1 MAKNLVIVES
11 PAKAKTIKKI
21 LGRNYNVVASVG
33 HIRDLPKSRLGVE
46 IENDFEPDYINIRGK
61 GPLIKEL
68 KKEAKKSEKVFLAT
82 DPDREGEAIS
92 WHLAYILG
100 LDSTDNIRVEFNE
113 ITKDKIKQAIKNPRT
128 LDKNLIDAQQA
139 RRVLDRLVGYKISPL
154 LWKKIK
160 KGLSAGRVQSVA
172 VKLICDRENEI
183 EEFIPQEYWTI
194 KANLVKD
201 KEDFEASFYG
211 ISKNEKEIKKE
222 LKNEN
227 EVEKIL
233 MALKNNEFKV
243 GSVKKSKRKRN
254 PYAPYTTSTLQ
265 QDSSKKL
272 NYTTKKT
279 MMIAQQLYEGIDIKS
294 TGITGLIT
302 YMRTDSTRVSGDAI
316 TAAKEYILNNFG
328 GEYSNGGKSY
338 SNKKN
343 KDSQDAHE
351 GIRPTYIDYSPDDIK
366 GYLTKEQFKLY
377 KLIWDRFIGS
387 QMKAAEY
394 DTLSVSIINSGYVF
408 RANGSQLIFPG
419 FLKVYSSADEE
430 VSDMSLPKL
439 EKNDVLGLKKLIPK
453 QNFTQPPAR
462 FTEASLIKIMEE
474 LGIGRP
480 STYSPTIAT
489 ILSRSYVSLENKSFY
504 PTELG
509 ELVNELLTEYFKEV
523 INEEFTAKLENEL
536 DEVASGSIEWKE
548 VVRKFYMQFYRELKI
563 AEEEIDKIEIQDEIS
578 DVVCEKCG
586 KNMVVKNGRFGKF
599 LACPGYPDCKNTKPI
614 VETIG
619 VDCPECGGEI
629 VKKRSKK
636 GRVFYGCN
644 NYPKCEFVSWDEPI
658 KEKCPQCNGPQVVKR
673 LKSKTVVKCLDEKCG
688 YIKTT
693 KE

>member
-68 KKEAKKSEKVFLAT
+68 KKEAKKSENVFLAT

-92 WHLAYILG
+92 WHLAHILG
-100 LDSTDNIRVEFNE
+100 LDDKDDIRVEFNE
-113 ITKDKIKQAIKNPRT
+113 ITKEKIKLAIKNPRK

-139 RRVLDRLVGYKISPL
+139 RRILDRLVGYKISPL

-183 EEFIPQEYWTI
+183 QEFIPEEYWTI
-194 KANLVKD
+194 MANLKKD
-201 KEDFEASFYG
+201 KEDFESSFYG
-211 ISKNEKEIKKE
+211 ALVNEKEVKKD
-222 LKNEN
+222 LKNKE
-227 EVEKIL
+227 EVDEILKKVEKNDFL
-233 MALKNNEFKV
+233 V
-243 GSVKKSKRKRN
+243 RDVKKSKRKRN
-254 PYAPYTTSTLQ
+254 PYPPYTTSTLQ

-294 TGITGLIT
+294 EGITGLIT
-302 YMRTDSTRVSGDAI
+302 YMRTDSTRVSNEAI
-316 TAAKEYILNNFG
+316 INAKEYIEKHFG
-328 GEYSNGGKSY
+328 KKYSNGGKTHSGKQ
-338 SNKKN
+338 KKE
-343 KDSQDAHE
+343 SQDAHE
-351 GIRPTYIDYSPDDIK
+351 AVRPSYINYSPDEIK
-366 GYLTKEQFKLY
+366 KYLTKDQYKLY
-377 KLIWDRFIGS
+377 KLIWDRFMGS

-394 DTLSVSIINSGYVF
+394 DTLSVSILNSDYIF
-408 RANGSQLIFPG
+408 RASGSQLKFPG

-430 VSDMSLPKL
+430 TSDMNLPPL
-439 EKNDVLGLKKLIPK
+439 EKGDILALNEIQSEQK
-453 QNFTQPPAR
+453 FTKPPAR

-489 ILSRSYVSLENKSFY
+489 ILSRSYVSLENKSFF

-509 ELVNELLTEYFKEV
+509 ELVNELLTEYFKQV

-536 DEVASGSIEWKE
+536 DEVASGDVEWKE
-548 VVRKFYMQFYRELKI
+548 VVRKFYSQFVKELKI
-563 AEEEIDKIEIQDEIS
+563 AEKEIDKIEIQDEVS
-578 DVVCEKCG
+578 DVICEKCG

-599 LACPGYPDCKNTKPI
+599 LACPGYPECKNTKPI

-619 VDCPECGGEI
+619 VPCPVCDGEI

-636 GRVFYGCN
+636 GRVFYGCI
-644 NYPKCEFVSWDEPI
+644 NYPDCDFVSWDEPI
-658 KEKCPQCNGPQVVKR
+658 KEKCPRCKGPMAIKR
-673 LKSKTVVKCLDEKCG
+673 SKSKTIIKCLDDKCG
-688 YIKTT
+688 YIKTK